1 VYRNSDEL
9 LYVIS
14 ANKEMSWLSFKQAFN
29 YLHSLSKTAISDE
42 GDDMKNKILSTVR
55 ALNSLG
61 HCEFDFTD
69 NNRRRVYVAPPVLIR
84 LPSGGFPQAILAGV
98 RTPNTIDKLRNA
110 CQSVGQ
116 HINIDVAEQRS
127 ELILVPK
134 RIVVQTEDISELH
147 KIAAQLAINFIE
159 TPSSWS
165 LLHFAASLED
175 SLINYQWSNEPELN
189 WKSKTFD
196 ENILRFI
203 LSPTSIE
210 DDSGKRKPD
219 IRLSQYQHPYRNT
232 KIYYLWQEERCT
244 QVERDWGRYAVLKSA
259 KIQVLIYDQRR
270 FIMAVP
276 VGAKLPQL
284 LERALTL
291 CSGYAPIFIEKLPLQ
306 QRTINSFLSKEKEVV
321 TNLNVT
327 GFNLFR
333 DVPPQIAEMTA
344 AKLDQTMLI
353 KSLDINFEVND
364 D

>member
-1 VYRNSDEL
+1 MY
-9 LYVIS
+9 I
-14 ANKEMSWLSFKQAFN
+14 
-29 YLHSLSKTAISDE
+29 
-42 GDDMKNKILSTVR
+42 
-55 ALNSLG
+55 
-61 HCEFDFTD
+61 
-69 NNRRRVYVAPPVLIR
+69 APPVLIR

-116 HINIDVAEQRS
+116 HINIDVTEQSS

-134 RIVVQTEDISELH
+134 RIVVQTEDVSELQE
-147 KIAAQLAINFIE
+147 IAAQLAIDFIE
-159 TPSSWS
+159 IPSSWS
-165 LLHFAASLED
+165 LLHFSASLED
-175 SLINYQWSNEPELN
+175 YLINCQWSNEPELN

-203 LSPTSIE
+203 FSPSSIE
-210 DDSGKRKPD
+210 DNSGKRKPD
-219 IRLSQYQHPYRNT
+219 LRLSQYKRPHQNT

-244 QVERDWGRYAVLKSA
+244 QVERDWGRYAVIKAA
-259 KIQVLIYDQRR
+259 KIQVLIYDKHR

-291 CSGYAPIFIEKLPLQ
+291 CSGYAPMFIEELPLQ
-306 QRTINSFLSKEKEVV
+306 QRAINSSISKEKVVV

-344 AKLDQTMLI
+344 VKLEQTMLI
-353 KSLDINFEVND
+353 KSLDIKF
-364 D
+364 